1 MLSSGLGSSSSLLY
15 SQMFPRPLFPLTLG
29 LTITKQRLVQPLTL
43 CPSYSIALKD
53 SQQKTYTDHVHEP
66 SLTFP
71 AQPTSPMTSAGV
83 ACTQKTNSDASW
95 LQCQKMGQEC
105 THAIE
110 CISFFTGI
118 VDIYY
123 SFACLVLPY
132 PGNTGENKPYQWDLP
147 KNKRM
152 KVTVK
157 TKWAKFF
164 NWPRSQSA
172 WVLVCALWTGSFVT
186 LGLGF
191 HTLGLGE

>member
-1 MLSSGLGSSSSLLY
+1 M
-15 SQMFPRPLFPLTLG
+15 P
-29 LTITKQRLVQPLTL
+29 
-43 CPSYSIALKD
+43 A
-53 SQQKTYTDHVHEP
+53 DHVHEP
-66 SLTFP
+66 SV
-71 AQPTSPMTSAGV
+71 TSPMTNAGV
-83 ACTQKTNSDASW
+83 ACTQKTNDDASW
-95 LQCQKMGQEC
+95 LQCQKMGKEC

-157 TKWAKFF
+157 TKWANFF
-164 NWPRSQSA
+164 NWPKSQSA
-172 WVLVCALWTGSFVT
+172 WVLVCALWTVDLWPWVLVFTPWVLVNKSWALKFFPCLSFY
-186 LGLGF
+186 
-191 HTLGLGE
+191 

>member
-1 MLSSGLGSSSSLLY
+1 
-15 SQMFPRPLFPLTLG
+15 
-29 LTITKQRLVQPLTL
+29 
-43 CPSYSIALKD
+43 
-53 SQQKTYTDHVHEP
+53 
-66 SLTFP
+66 
-71 AQPTSPMTSAGV
+71 MTNAGV
-83 ACTQKTNSDASW
+83 ACTQKTNDDASW
-95 LQCQKMGQEC
+95 LQCQKMGKEC

-157 TKWAKFF
+157 TKWANFF
-164 NWPRSQSA
+164 NWPKSQSA
-172 WVLVCALWTGSFVT
+172 WVLVCALWTGRFVT

-191 HTLGLGE
+191 HTLGLGEWVMSSKILPMLIILLISEPGREGRFCFFWLFLSYSNF